1 MIGAARPSKPRRARD
16 ERRTS
21 CSFSRTSRSF
31 SASET
36 ASGSGTSTSLSP
48 PNLSD
53 KLPKSEERA
62 TRTREGGEDAGE
74 GRASCSRF
82 RSLRQPALAL
92 LDDHARHAL
101 DAARPVVLVVAFAG
115 HVLQVLHVR
124 PHQHVPQK
132 QDVRVG
138 RTLRWK
144 AHRKRR
150 VFTKSKPPSEKAT
163 SSCPWDTTR
172 RRVAFAKRK
181 DLKGEPLP
189 STVPQGYARP
199 LTRRPRL
206 STRTLLPM
214 TAKGTLSCTHAH
226 ARQQYAGR
234 QPAPTRGGRMAPT
247 ATLSSRSRRLKS
259 SSSSSSESQSAK
271 R

>member
-1 MIGAARPSKPRRARD
+1 M
-16 ERRTS
+16 
-21 CSFSRTSRSF
+21 
-31 SASET
+31 
-36 ASGSGTSTSLSP
+36 
-48 PNLSD
+48 
-53 KLPKSEERA
+53 
-62 TRTREGGEDAGE
+62 
-74 GRASCSRF
+74 
-82 RSLRQPALAL
+82 
-92 LDDHARHAL
+92 
-101 DAARPVVLVVAFAG
+101 
-115 HVLQVLHVR
+115 
-124 PHQHVPQK
+124 
-132 QDVRVG
+132 G

-234 QPAPTRGGRMAPT
+234 QPAPTRGRPAGADGNLEQSVPPLEVVVVLLVRVAVGEAVDVDPEAPQLLADLRAGKKGAFGAANGPAPPT
-247 ATLSSRSRRLKS
+247 CRVGPRRP
-259 SSSSSSESQSAK
+259 
-271 R
+271 